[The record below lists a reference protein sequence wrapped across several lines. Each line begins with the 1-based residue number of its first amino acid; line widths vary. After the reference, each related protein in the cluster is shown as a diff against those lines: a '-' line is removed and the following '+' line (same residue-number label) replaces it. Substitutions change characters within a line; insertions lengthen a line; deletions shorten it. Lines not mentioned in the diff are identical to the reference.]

1 MNIDYILVLLCLL
14 LLAITLCMSI
24 KVFIF
29 LKRRKRER
37 QDVLGTLMV
46 STNDPDGTYIFLEL
60 DVLPEELAKRSQVVL
75 KIKHLKPNSQK

>member
-1 MNIDYILVLLCLL
+1 MNIDHILVLLCLL

-24 KVFIF
+24 NAFIF
-29 LKRRKRER
+29 LKRRKRES

-60 DVLPEELAKRSQVVL
+60 DVLPEELTKRSQVVL

>member
-1 MNIDYILVLLCLL
+1 MNIDHILVLLCLL

-24 KVFIF
+24 NAFIF
-29 LKRRKRER
+29 LKRRKRES

-60 DVLPEELAKRSQVVL
+60 DVLPEELTKRNQVVL